1 MGKLERTNA
10 ALPEKG
16 CAFLSGLGRSRHME
30 DTLLFHLLL
39 ALCDGPIRTCPTGSQ
54 KVTSDWLSGECFFLG
69 LFGAVRTFFPMVS
82 NKCCWRKMIEHLT
95 TRNAYQRKWT
105 PSWHRPLQGFA
116 TNRND
121 SQGSYPPFIHA
132 QLLQHVIMH
141 LKLLTIALERSG
153 QPDEAGGIAR
163 QGLGNDNECQHKTF
177 PQKKSKEVNS
187 WTHIYIYIRIIRS
200 IIYIYINCLGP
211 KLNTEC
217 RVLFVTSVPWRTNL
231 LNIVFKFPRFHVTI
245 DSEILY
251 IITVTGETL
260 PCSILYYNQFLR
272 NSDSLARTS
281 RWMEEVFGIHRKSW
295 TKSWILCVLDIQ
307 SHENITE

>member
-1 MGKLERTNA
+1 MLVSGRLVDQILLFLHMLFQCIWDHYSNHRIVSFVGKTANGTMNQLCSEDYDLSGSGCFRRISHFIRDPILTGCSYSISLINLLGQQTSPIFFGGGNVTESIKSTSNIQMGKLERTNA

-163 QGLGNDNECQHKTF
+163 QGLGNDNECQH
-177 PQKKSKEVNS
+177 
-187 WTHIYIYIRIIRS
+187 
-200 IIYIYINCLGP
+200 
-211 KLNTEC
+211 
-217 RVLFVTSVPWRTNL
+217 
-231 LNIVFKFPRFHVTI
+231 
-245 DSEILY
+245 
-251 IITVTGETL
+251 
-260 PCSILYYNQFLR
+260 
-272 NSDSLARTS
+272 
-281 RWMEEVFGIHRKSW
+281 
-295 TKSWILCVLDIQ
+295 
-307 SHENITE
+307 